1 MRDPAM
7 KDLPMKGLAM
17 KRLAI
22 TLLTASA
29 LCAVSAPATAQR
41 LIASLSNHRVMVTS
55 SFTGADLV
63 LFGAIETPTP
73 RRGGYDIVATII
85 GPRQNAVTFRKD
97 RVLGIWLN
105 VDSREFENVP
115 SYLAVLANRELDAI
129 ANSDTRRRLQLGI
142 ENIPLTQRA
151 AVTIADAG
159 QDDPFRQAFLR
170 INMQRG
176 LYREATNGITF
187 LAPLL
192 FRADIPLPAGVSVGN
207 YEVDVRLFADGA
219 PIARAPSA
227 FEVYKA
233 GFEQFVTSTART
245 NGLLFGLV
253 TAMMTLATGW
263 LGSVIFRRD

>member
-1 MRDPAM
+1 MT
-7 KDLPMKGLAM
+7 
-17 KRLAI
+17 RLATVLLAI
-22 TLLTASA
+22 ATLSA
-29 LCAVSAPATAQR
+29 TSAPAAAQR

-55 SFTGADLV
+55 SFTGTELV

-73 RRGGYDIVATII
+73 RRGGYDIVATIV

-105 VDSREFENVP
+105 VDSREFETVP
-115 SYLAVLANRELDAI
+115 SYLAVLANRNLDAI
-129 ANSDTRRRLQLGI
+129 ANSETRRRLQVGL

-151 AVTIADAG
+151 AVTIASAG
-159 QDDPFRQAFLR
+159 PDDPFRQAFVR

-176 LYREATNGITF
+176 LYREATNGVTF

-192 FRADIPLPAGVSVGN
+192 FRAAIPLPAGVTTGN
-207 YEVDVRLFADGA
+207 YEVDVKLFADGA
-219 PIARAPSA
+219 LVARAPSA

-233 GFEQFVTSTART
+233 GFEQFVSSSART
-245 NGLLFGLV
+245 HGLLFGVV
-253 TAMMTLATGW
+253 TAMMTLAIGW

>member
-1 MRDPAM
+1 MT
-7 KDLPMKGLAM
+7 
-17 KRLAI
+17 RLAAALLAI
-22 TLLTASA
+22 ATLSA
-29 LCAVSAPATAQR
+29 TSTPAAAQR

-55 SFTGADLV
+55 SFTGTELV

-73 RRGGYDIVATII
+73 RRGGYDIVATIV

-105 VDSREFENVP
+105 VDSREFETVP
-115 SYLAVLANRELDAI
+115 SYLAVLANRDLEAI
-129 ANSDTRRRLQLGI
+129 ANSDTRRRLQIGL

-151 AVTIADAG
+151 AVTIANAG
-159 QDDPFRQAFLR
+159 PDDPFRQAFVR

-192 FRADIPLPAGVSVGN
+192 FRADIPLPAGVTTGN
-207 YEVDVRLFADGA
+207 YDVDVKLFADGA
-219 PIARAPSA
+219 MVARAPSA

-233 GFEQFVTSTART
+233 GFEQFVSSSARSH
-245 NGLLFGLV
+245 GVLFGLV
-253 TAMMTLATGW
+253 TAMMTLAIGW

>member
-1 MRDPAM
+1 MTRFAAALLAFAALSATSTPA
-7 KDLPMKGLAM
+7 A
-17 KRLAI
+17 
-22 TLLTASA
+22 
-29 LCAVSAPATAQR
+29 AQR

-55 SFTGADLV
+55 SFTGTELV

-73 RRGGYDIVATII
+73 RRGGYDIVATIV

-105 VDSREFENVP
+105 VDSREFETVP
-115 SYLAVLANRELDAI
+115 SYLAVLANRNLEAI
-129 ANSDTRRRLQLGI
+129 ANSETRRRLQVGL

-151 AVTIADAG
+151 AVTIANAG
-159 QDDPFRQAFLR
+159 TDDPFRQAFVR

-192 FRADIPLPAGVSVGN
+192 FRADIPLPAGVTTGN
-207 YEVDVRLFADGA
+207 YEVDVKLFADGNMV
-219 PIARAPSA
+219 ARAPSA

-233 GFEQFVTSTART
+233 GFEQFVSSSART
-245 NGLLFGLV
+245 HGLLFGLV
-253 TAMMTLATGW
+253 TAVMTLAIGW

>member
-1 MRDPAM
+1 MSDWVTKDSAM
-7 KDLPMKGLAM
+7 KYLAG
-17 KRLAI
+17 
-22 TLLTASA
+22 TLLAASA
-29 LCAVSAPATAQR
+29 LCATSAPASAQR

-55 SFTGADLV
+55 SFTGAELV

-73 RRGGYDIVATII
+73 RRGGYDIVATIT
-85 GPRQNAVTFRKD
+85 GPRQNAITFRKD
-97 RVLGIWLN
+97 RLLGIWLN
-105 VDSREFENVP
+105 VDSREFEKVP
-115 SYLAVLANRELDAI
+115 SYLAVLANRDLDAI
-129 ANSDTRRRLQLGI
+129 ANWDTRRRLQLGI

-159 QDDPFRQAFLR
+159 LDDPFRKAFLR

-176 LYREATNGITF
+176 LYREATNAITF

-192 FRADIPLPAGVSVGN
+192 FRADILLPAGVSVGN

-219 PIARAPSA
+219 AIARAPSA

-245 NGLLFGLV
+245 HGLLFGLV

>member
-1 MRDPAM
+1 MTRTVAVI
-7 KDLPMKGLAM
+7 L
-17 KRLAI
+17 LAI
-22 TLLTASA
+22 SA
-29 LCAVSAPATAQR
+29 LCAATPASAQR

-63 LFGAIETPTP
+63 LFGFIETATL
-73 RRGGYDIVATII
+73 RRGGYDIVATIS
-85 GPRQNAVTFRKD
+85 GPRQDAVTFRKA
-97 RVLGIWLN
+97 RRFGIWLN
-105 VDSREFENVP
+105 VDSREFDNVP
-115 SYLAVLANRELDAI
+115 SYLAVLANRDLDAI
-129 ANSDTRRRLQLGI
+129 ANADTRRRLQIGL

-151 AVTIADAG
+151 AVAIADAAA
-159 QDDPFRQAFLR
+159 DDPFRQALVR

-176 LYREATNGITF
+176 LYREASNGITF

-192 FRADIPLPAGVSVGN
+192 FRADIPLPAGVLTGS

-219 PIARAPSA
+219 MVARAPSA

-233 GFEQFVTSTART
+233 GFEQFITTTART
-245 NGLLFGLV
+245 HGLLFGLV